1 MPTSFATDVLR
12 CAQVLQTPDMVLPQ
26 GVPIE
31 QLGTAKEE
39 TSMDCESLSSD
50 VGRVARP
57 VSSDTPNLEPP
68 VTSLDI
74 SANLSTDTAI
84 AGLSDNSED
93 EIQHQEWP
101 LSPNRVMSLVREF
114 QSLAGLLPELQ
125 KQLQDSQ
132 KCHAQL
138 AAELHMCNERVAS
151 IEGRVDCSAQHLLS
165 SDHDSSTLRD
175 IDNRLSAVCLHLE
188 DSAPVLARSLPSEL
202 PRIDATGEDAC
213 ELPGVASQTF
223 AKLQDSVHRLED
235 KLSKQHQDLK
245 EQIETLAK
253 AGDDDVAELSANVA
267 VISGSMKRVGAEH
280 QELKAAF
287 HDMLNDL
294 ELKMRD
300 ERRTLLSEDD
310 VKNLIARDR
319 HDRGADMEAALMGA
333 IAGIFRKLTSR
344 ERGSL
349 VTDDDKEAAMKAA
362 RASLRQPMPLAGSFS
377 VSTKAPTTVDE
388 DEDFYAFLRT
398 APVTPVAP
406 VAPVAAAAAVVYP
419 ESHRAPAMMSPPMQ
433 NYRHTL
439 TPGVMRAPL
448 VGLPQSPMRSSRRTL
463 SPSALRR
470 GVSVVQATAVHSARR
485 LCGPPSS
492 PILHPRVSS
501 PRQSLRAAP

>member
-1 MPTSFATDVLR
+1 
-12 CAQVLQTPDMVLPQ
+12 
-26 GVPIE
+26 
-31 QLGTAKEE
+31 
-39 TSMDCESLSSD
+39 
-50 VGRVARP
+50 
-57 VSSDTPNLEPP
+57 
-68 VTSLDI
+68 
-74 SANLSTDTAI
+74 
-84 AGLSDNSED
+84 
-93 EIQHQEWP
+93 
-101 LSPNRVMSLVREF
+101 
-114 QSLAGLLPELQ
+114 
-125 KQLQDSQ
+125 
-132 KCHAQL
+132 
-138 AAELHMCNERVAS
+138 
-151 IEGRVDCSAQHLLS
+151 
-165 SDHDSSTLRD
+165 
-175 IDNRLSAVCLHLE
+175 
-188 DSAPVLARSLPSEL
+188 
-202 PRIDATGEDAC
+202 
-213 ELPGVASQTF
+213 
-223 AKLQDSVHRLED
+223 
-235 KLSKQHQDLK
+235 
-245 EQIETLAK
+245 
-253 AGDDDVAELSANVA
+253 
-267 VISGSMKRVGAEH
+267 
-280 QELKAAF
+280 
-287 HDMLNDL
+287 
-294 ELKMRD
+294 
-300 ERRTLLSEDD
+300 
-310 VKNLIARDR
+310 
-319 HDRGADMEAALMGA
+319 MGA

-398 APVTPVAP
+398 EPVTPVAA
-406 VAPVAAAAAVVYP
+406 VAAVVYP